1 MAKEYTD
8 ILTPVGRMVYSNLYT
23 AQVNKSDDPS
33 KPDRESWGCGIAIP
47 KGTEQHWSQTE
58 WGAKIWN
65 AGHAGYAAQADAPTF
80 SWKVIDGDSQIPNKA
95 GNVPRE
101 QEGYAGHWIV
111 NFSQG
116 NPPRIVNKDGS
127 QLISERDA
135 VKPGYF
141 IQVFG
146 SVSDNKSASGQPA
159 KSPGVYLNL
168 SIVSMQAYG
177 PEIQGRASV
186 DAKTVGFG
194 AAPLPAGALAAPVAA
209 MSPVA
214 APMAPPPAAA
224 PAPIAVTPN
233 VGFANPG
240 MTPPPPAAPA
250 APAHQMTAT
259 ATATYEAYIAAG
271 WNDAQLRA
279 NGFIL

>member
-8 ILTPVGRMVYSNLYT
+8 ILTPCGRMVYSNLYRP
-23 AQVNKSDDPS
+23 QVKKSDDPT
-33 KPDRESWGCGIAIP
+33 KPDREEWGCGIAIP
-47 KGTEQHWSQTE
+47 KGGEQHWSQTD
-58 WGAKIWN
+58 WGAKIWS
-65 AGHAGYAAQADAPTF
+65 AGHAGYGAQADAPTF
-80 SWKVIDGDSQIPNKA
+80 SWKVIDGDSAVPNKA

-101 QEGYAGHWIV
+101 QEGYAGNWIV

-127 QLISERDA
+127 QLITEHDA

-141 IQVFG
+141 IQIFG
-146 SVSDNKSASGQPA
+146 SVTDNKSANGQPA

-194 AAPLPAGALAAPVAA
+194 AAPLPAGALAAPIAA
-209 MSPVA
+209 MAPVA
-214 APMAPPPAAA
+214 PAMTPPPAAA
-224 PAPIAVTPN
+224 PAPVVVTPN
-233 VGFANPG
+233 HAFANPG
-240 MTPPPPAAPA
+240 MTPPPAVPA
-250 APAHQMTAT
+250 APAHQMTAA
-259 ATATYEAYIAAG
+259 ATAPYEAYIAAG
-271 WNDAQLRA
+271 WNDEQLRA
-279 NGFIL
+279 NGLML